1 MKLCN
6 HTRTAILAMA
16 VLFLG
21 IGLSGCVTKR
31 DIEEV
36 KDQLTRVESQ
46 NRETSRL
53 IAKVDSLISMS
64 AVNGE
69 AVRADVRQTSDNLQ
83 AQFDALLANYN
94 ELINQLNQINRE
106 LRNRK
111 IISGSVP
118 GPGDGQMPGG
128 GQPAVTPTTPTAPP
142 PSVVQPTIDCD
153 SSYDAAFVLA
163 RQEAYE
169 EAIDGF
175 RNFLVECPNHDN
187 VPDAYFWIG
196 ELFFRQE
203 NYGRAVSEFEHL
215 VATYKQSPKVA
226 PALYKVARCQ
236 FELGK
241 KTEAKATYKRI
252 IDDFPGS
259 TEAKQA
265 QERLSEM

>member
-1 MKLCN
+1 
-6 HTRTAILAMA
+6 MA

-94 ELINQLNQINRE
+94 ELINQLNLINRE

-118 GPGDGQMPGG
+118 GPGDAQMPGG
-128 GQPAVTPTTPTAPP
+128 GQPTTATTPTAPP

-163 RQEAYE
+163 RQEAYD
-169 EAIDGF
+169 EAVDGF
-175 RNFLVECPNHDN
+175 RNFLAECPNHDN

-196 ELFFRQE
+196 ELYFRQE
-203 NYGRAVSEFEHL
+203 NYGRAISEFEHL
-215 VATYKQSPKVA
+215 VNTYKQSPKVA

-236 FELGK
+236 HEQGKTADAK
-241 KTEAKATYKRI
+241 KTYQRI
-252 IDDFPGS
+252 IDEFPGS

-265 QERLSEM
+265 QERLNEM

>member
-1 MKLCN
+1 MKFRKYN
-6 HTRTAILAMA
+6 RTAILAMA

-31 DIEEV
+31 DIDEV

-53 IAKVDSLISMS
+53 MAKVDSLISMS

-83 AQFDALLANYN
+83 MQFDALLANYN
-94 ELINQLNQINRE
+94 ELINQLNRINQE

-118 GPGDGQMPGG
+118 GPGDPPAIS
-128 GQPAVTPTTPTAPP
+128 GQPATTIPVTPP
-142 PSVVQPTIDCD
+142 PSVVRPTVDCD
-153 SSYDAAFVLA
+153 STYDAAFVLA
-163 RQEAYE
+163 RQEAYN

-175 RNFLVECPNHDN
+175 RNFLVECPNHEN

-203 NYGRAVSEFEHL
+203 NYGRAISEFEHL
-215 VATYKQSPKVA
+215 VTTYQQSPKVA

-236 FELGK
+236 HEQGK
-241 KTEAKATYKRI
+241 TTEAQSTYRRI
-252 IDDFPGS
+252 IDEFPGS